1 MMGGMVFRLAVL
13 SIAFLPILLAAEPV
27 PADPWGPE
35 DLIQPADLAARLNDA
50 RAPKP
55 KIYYVGF
62 GVLYRSKHIP
72 AAEFTGP
79 TAKQEELEA
88 LRAAVLKLPRGQE
101 IVIYC
106 GCCPWDHCPNIRP
119 AFLMLRELGFK
130 RVKVLAL
137 PVSFL
142 KDWIEKGY
150 PVAR

>member
-1 MMGGMVFRLAVL
+1 MGSMACCPAFV
-13 SIAFLPILLAAEPV
+13 SIALLPILLAAAPIR
-27 PADPWGPE
+27 ADPWPAE

-50 RAPKP
+50 HAPKP

-72 AAEFTGP
+72 TAEFTGP
-79 TAKQEELEA
+79 TAKQEGLEA
-88 LRAAVLKLPRGQE
+88 LRAAVLKSPRTQE

-106 GCCPWDHCPNIRP
+106 GCCPWSHCPNIRP

-130 RVKVLAL
+130 RVKVIAL
-137 PVSFL
+137 PTSFL

-150 PVAR
+150 PVAE

>member
-1 MMGGMVFRLAVL
+1 MARRRALL
-13 SIAFLPILLAAEPV
+13 SIAVFPILLAAAPL
-27 PADPWGPE
+27 PADPWTAE
-35 DLIQPADLAARLNDA
+35 DLIQPADLATRLNGTS
-50 RAPKP
+50 APKP
-55 KIYYVGF
+55 KIFYVGF
-62 GVLYRSKHIP
+62 AVLYRSKHIP

-79 TAKQEELEA
+79 TAKQEGLET
-88 LRAAVLKLPRGQE
+88 LRAAALKLPRTRE

-137 PVSFL
+137 PTSFL

-150 PVAR
+150 PVTE